1 MEKRDFKFDKRAD
14 KYDDHFEGRMSRRF
28 YELLY
33 RYTGLK
39 KGDRV
44 LDVGC
49 GTGTILKTFSE
60 FENIEGHGIDVEP
73 QMLSVA
79 RSKCPDMDIRECSC
93 EDTPYVLYFSPK
105 AFIASITPLR
115 SSPIGVRVYSTFGG
129 TSG

>member
-79 RSKCPDMDIRECSC
+79 RSKFLTWISENAPAKTHLTGILIL
-93 EDTPYVLYFSPK
+93 TL
-105 AFIASITPLR
+105 
-115 SSPIGVRVYSTFGG
+115 
-129 TSG
+129 